1 MSVRSDLKEI
11 ARANLK
17 YMDEDQ
23 AAEWVAEMMEFVLE
37 SNYRPRKGD
46 KDK

>member
-17 YMDEDQ
+17 YMSEDQ
-23 AAEWVAEMMEFVLE
+23 AAEWVAELMEFVLE
-37 SNYRPRKGD
+37 SDYRPRKGD